1 MAGGSTVLRFGI
13 VGTVGFLTD
22 AAVLQALVSLAG
34 WGPLPARLVSFT
46 IAMHVTWLLNRHF
59 TFATDGEAPGTSLLS
74 SLGRYIIVSLA
85 GAGINVGT
93 YALLVL
99 VSSEMARY
107 PIIPLAVGSG
117 AAMVFNYLGS
127 KHFAFRR
134 A

>member
-1 MAGGSTVLRFGI
+1 MAIDSSVWRFGI

-59 TFATDGEAPGTSLLS
+59 TFAESGEGPGTSLLS
-74 SLGRYIIVSLA
+74 SLGRYIVVSLA

-93 YALLVL
+93 YTLLVL
-99 VSSEMARY
+99 LSTDMARH

-117 AAMVFNYLGS
+117 VAMVFNYLGS